1 MALDKVDLSRLNDK
15 KRAEK
20 RNQNDVENRGFFSG
34 VIARGLRGNAIDK
47 AHAKS
52 EALID
57 QYGGDAAKSR
67 GFMAYDKQDVSQAPG
82 KPTAKLSTDKP
93 KSPAKNMPV
102 GSGRGGVTKKAKG
115 GKISE
120 YGGKEMYKSKG
131 SMMKHE
137 GSESK
142 AVEKMESKMAMGG
155 KCRGM
160 GAATKGGK
168 YRMG

>member
-102 GSGRGGVTKKAKG
+102 GSGR
-115 GKISE
+115 
-120 YGGKEMYKSKG
+120 
-131 SMMKHE
+131 
-137 GSESK
+137 
-142 AVEKMESKMAMGG
+142 VEKMESKMAMGG

>member
-1 MALDKVDLSRLNDK
+1 MALDKVDLSRMNDK

-20 RNQNDVENRGFFSG
+20 RKQKDAENPGFFSG

-52 EALID
+52 AEMIK

-67 GFMAYDKQDVSQAPG
+67 GFMAYDK
-82 KPTAKLSTDKP
+82 
-93 KSPAKNMPV
+93 PV
-102 GSGRGGVTKKAKG
+102 MKKAEG

-120 YGGKEMYKSKG
+120 YGGKEMYKSK
-131 SMMKHE
+131 SAMMKHE
-137 GSESK
+137 GSESM
-142 AVEKMESKMAMGG
+142 AMERKERKMAMGG

-160 GAATKGGK
+160 GAATKGGNYK
-168 YRMG
+168 G